1 MLRNL
6 RHITAPLTLIRM
18 LSVKVKSSHDA
29 HFGLFVNKNT
39 MSELFHLFR
48 FILRLKTTL

>member
-6 RHITAPLTLIRM
+6 RHITAPLTLICM

-39 MSELFHLFR
+39 TSEFTIISFVEVY
-48 FILRLKTTL
+48 FAT